1 MEYAPSGTRFF
12 GNALRMGSEFS
23 KVQGRA
29 VATVTVDYYAV
40 LSRAIEASRANPG
53 QLRRAIYDMARVN
66 LHREILWQ
74 NPAISDAELKVHLLA
89 LEDAIQRVEA
99 THSKD
104 YDNLVFR
111 PDDPRHLIEAL
122 NDQLGVETPHIVDL
136 KALEAQIEEAPV
148 EPEPQ
153 LQFQPEPE
161 SHPLPEPQPEPLAAH
176 RL

>member
-74 NPAISDAELKVHLLA
+74 NPSISDVELKVHLLA

-122 NDQLGVETPHIVDL
+122 NDQQGVETPHIVDL
-136 KALEAQIEEAPV
+136 KAIEAQIAEIPV

-153 LQFQPEPE
+153 
-161 SHPLPEPQPEPLAAH
+161 PQ
-176 RL
+176 